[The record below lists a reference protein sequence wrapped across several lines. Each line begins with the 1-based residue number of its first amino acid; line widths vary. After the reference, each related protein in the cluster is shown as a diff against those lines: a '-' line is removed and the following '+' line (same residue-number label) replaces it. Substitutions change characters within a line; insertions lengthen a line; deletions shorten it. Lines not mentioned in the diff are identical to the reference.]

1 MNIFKRLLT
10 IGKAEVH
17 SVIDSFEDPINLTEQ
32 GIREMKEELGRSIE
46 SLAQLKALTIR
57 KKNEAEA
64 EEQISKDYYN
74 KAIVIVQKAEKGDV
88 ESSEADRLAKE
99 ALKRQ
104 VSSKENA
111 DQLHKEHEK
120 LHTECEKMQA
130 AINHLKSSIAKWE
143 NELKTLKARVQVSE
157 ATKDINQKMTQM
169 DTGSTV
175 SMLEK
180 LKERV
185 VQQETLAEAYSDISK
200 SGKTID
206 EEIEAMVN
214 NKDTEAEEALNRLK
228 ETLKKG

>member
-10 IGKAEVH
+10 IGKAEIH
-17 SVIDSFEDPINLTEQ
+17 SVIDNFEDPINLTEE
-32 GIREMKEELGRSIE
+32 GIREMKEELGKSIE

-57 KKNEAEA
+57 KKNEAET
-64 EEQISKDYYN
+64 EEQTSKDYYN
-74 KAIVIVQKAEKGDV
+74 KAIVIVQKAEKGEV
-88 ESSEADRLAKE
+88 GASEADRLAKE

-104 VSSKENA
+104 ASSQENA

-120 LHTECEKMQA
+120 LHTECEKMQTT
-130 AINHLKSSIAKWE
+130 INHLKSSIAKWE

-185 VQQETLAEAYSDISK
+185 VQQETLAEAYSDLSK

-206 EEIEAMVN
+206 EEIDAMVN
-214 NKDTEAEEALNRLK
+214 NKDNEAEEALNRLK

>member
-1 MNIFKRLLT
+1 MNIFKRLFT
-10 IGKAEVH
+10 IGKAEIH

-32 GIREMKEELGRSIE
+32 GIREMKEELGKSVE
-46 SLAQLKALTIR
+46 ALARLKALDIR

-64 EEQISKDYYN
+64 EEQTANDYYN
-74 KAIVIVQKAEKGDV
+74 KAVVIVQKAEKGEV
-88 ESSEADRLAKE
+88 ETSDADRLAKE
-99 ALKRQ
+99 ALKKQ
-104 VSSKENA
+104 ASAQENA
-111 DQLHKEHEK
+111 QHLQKEHEK
-120 LHTECEKMQA
+120 LHAECEKMQGN
-130 AINHLKSSIAKWE
+130 INHLKSSIVKWE

-185 VQQETLAEAYSDISK
+185 VQQETLAEAYSEISA

-206 EEIEAMVN
+206 EEIDAIVK
-214 NKDTEAEEALNRLK
+214 NKNTEAEEALNRLK

>member
-10 IGKAEVH
+10 IGKAEIH
-17 SVIDSFEDPINLTEQ
+17 SVIENFEDPINMTEE
-32 GIREMKEELGRSIE
+32 GIRDMKEQLGKSIE
-46 SLAQLKALTIR
+46 ALAQLKALAIR
-57 KKNEAEA
+57 KKNEAEK
-64 EEQISKDYYN
+64 EEQTAGDYYN
-74 KAIVIVQKAEKGDV
+74 KAIVIIQKAEKGEV
-88 ESSEADRLAKE
+88 ETSEADRLAKE
-99 ALKRQ
+99 ALKKQ
-104 VSSKENA
+104 ASYQENA
-111 DQLHKEHEK
+111 DKLQKEHQK
-120 LHTECEKMQA
+120 LHSDCEKMQTT
-130 AINHLKSSIAKWE
+130 INHLKSSIAKWE

-180 LKERV
+180 LKDRV

-206 EEIEAMVN
+206 EEIDAIVN
-214 NKDTEAEEALNRLK
+214 NNDREAEEALNRLK

>member
-10 IGKAEVH
+10 IGKAEIH

-32 GIREMKEELGRSIE
+32 GIREMKEELGKSVE
-46 SLAQLKALTIR
+46 ALAQLKALDIR

-64 EEQISKDYYN
+64 EEQTATDYYN
-74 KAIVIVQKAEKGDV
+74 KAIVIIQKAEKGDV
-88 ESSEADRLAKE
+88 VASEADRLAKE
-99 ALKRQ
+99 ALKKQ
-104 VSSKENA
+104 ASAHEKA
-111 DQLHKEHEK
+111 QLLLKEHEK
-120 LHTECEKMQA
+120 LHVECEKMQGNIA
-130 AINHLKSSIAKWE
+130 HLKSSIAKWE

-157 ATKDINQKMTQM
+157 ATKDINRKMTQM

-180 LKERV
+180 LKDRV
-185 VQQETLAEAYSDISK
+185 VQQEALAEAYSDLSK

-206 EEIEAMVN
+206 EEIDALVSN
-214 NKDTEAEEALNRLK
+214 NDTEAEEALNRLK

>member
-10 IGKAEVH
+10 IGKAEIH
-17 SVIDSFEDPINLTEQ
+17 SVIDNFEDPINVTEQ
-32 GIREMKEELGRSIE
+32 GIREMKEELGKSVE
-46 SLAQLKALTIR
+46 SLAQLKALAIR

-74 KAIVIVQKAEKGDV
+74 KAIVIVQKAEKGEV
-88 ESSEADRLAKE
+88 ETSEADRLAKE

-104 VSSKENA
+104 SSSQETAEKL
-111 DQLHKEHEK
+111 QKEHEK
-120 LHTECEKMQA
+120 LHSECEKMQTT
-130 AINHLKSSIAKWE
+130 INHLKSSIAKWE

-157 ATKDINQKMTQM
+157 ATRDINQKMTQM

-206 EEIEAMVN
+206 EEIDAIVN
-214 NKDTEAEEALNRLK
+214 NNDTQAEEALIRLK

>member
-10 IGKAEVH
+10 IGKAEIH
-17 SVIDSFEDPINLTEQ
+17 SVIDNFEDPINLTEQ
-32 GIREMKEELGRSIE
+32 GIREMKEELGKSVE

-57 KKNEAEA
+57 KKNEAET
-64 EEQISKDYYN
+64 EEQTSKDYYN
-74 KAIVIVQKAEKGDV
+74 KAIVIVQKAEKGEV
-88 ESSEADRLAKE
+88 EASEADRLAKE

-104 VSSKENA
+104 ASSQQNA

-120 LHTECEKMQA
+120 LHSECEKMQA
-130 AINHLKSSIAKWE
+130 TINHLKSSIAKWE
-143 NELKTLKARVQVSE
+143 NELKTLRARVQVSE

-185 VQQETLAEAYSDISK
+185 VQQETLAEAYSDLSK

-206 EEIEAMVN
+206 EEIDAMVN

>member
-32 GIREMKEELGRSIE
+32 GIREMKEELGKSVE
-46 SLAQLKALTIR
+46 SLAQLKALAIR
-57 KKNEAEA
+57 KKNEAET
-64 EEQISKDYYN
+64 EEQTSKGYYN
-74 KAIVIVQKAEKGDV
+74 KAILIVQKAEKGEV
-88 ESSEADRLAKE
+88 EASEADRLAKE

-104 VSSKENA
+104 ASSQENA

-130 AINHLKSSIAKWE
+130 SINHLKSSIAKWE

-185 VQQETLAEAYSDISK
+185 VQQETLAEAYSDLSK

-206 EEIEAMVN
+206 EEIDAMVN

>member
-46 SLAQLKALTIR
+46 SLAQLKALSIR

-88 ESSEADRLAKE
+88 ESSEADRLAKK

>member
-32 GIREMKEELGRSIE
+32 GIREMKEELGKSVE
-46 SLAQLKALTIR
+46 SLAQLKALAIR
-57 KKNEAEA
+57 KKNEAET
-64 EEQISKDYYN
+64 EGQTSKDYYN
-74 KAIVIVQKAEKGDV
+74 KAILLVQKAEKGEV
-88 ESSEADRLAKE
+88 EASEADRLAKE

-104 VSSKENA
+104 ASSQENA

-130 AINHLKSSIAKWE
+130 TINHLKSSIAKWE

-185 VQQETLAEAYSDISK
+185 VQQETLAEAYSDLSK

>member
-10 IGKAEVH
+10 IGKAEIH
-17 SVIDSFEDPINLTEQ
+17 SVIDNFEDPINLTEQ
-32 GIREMKEELGRSIE
+32 GIREMKEELGKSIE

-64 EEQISKDYYN
+64 EEQTSKDYYN
-74 KAIVIVQKAEKGDV
+74 KAIVIVQKAEKGEV
-88 ESSEADRLAKE
+88 ETSEADRLAKE

-104 VSSKENA
+104 SSSQENA
-111 DQLHKEHEK
+111 NQLHQEHEK
-120 LHTECEKMQA
+120 LHSECEKMQTT
-130 AINHLKSSIAKWE
+130 INHLKSSIGKWE

-157 ATKDINQKMTQM
+157 ATRDINQKMTQM
-169 DTGSTV
+169 DTGSAV

-185 VQQETLAEAYSDISK
+185 VQQEALAEAYSDISK

-206 EEIEAMVN
+206 EEIDAMVN
-214 NKDTEAEEALNRLK
+214 SNDTEAEEALNRLK

>member
-10 IGKAEVH
+10 IGKAEIH
-17 SVIDSFEDPINLTEQ
+17 SVIENFEDPINMTEE
-32 GIREMKEELGRSIE
+32 GIRDMKEQLGKSIE
-46 SLAQLKALTIR
+46 ALAQLKALAIR
-57 KKNEAEA
+57 KKNEAEK
-64 EEQISKDYYN
+64 EEQTASDYYN
-74 KAIVIVQKAEKGDV
+74 KAIVIIQKAEKGEV
-88 ESSEADRLAKE
+88 ETSEADRLAKE
-99 ALKRQ
+99 ALKKQ
-104 VSSKENA
+104 ASYQENA
-111 DQLHKEHEK
+111 DKLQKEHQK
-120 LHTECEKMQA
+120 LHSDCEKMQA
-130 AINHLKSSIAKWE
+130 TINHLKSSITKWE

-180 LKERV
+180 LKDRV

-206 EEIEAMVN
+206 EEIDAIVN
-214 NKDTEAEEALNRLK
+214 NNDKEAEEALNRLK

>member
-10 IGKAEVH
+10 IGKAEIH
-17 SVIDSFEDPINLTEQ
+17 SVIESFEDPINMTEE
-32 GIREMKEELGRSIE
+32 GIRDMKEQLGKSIE
-46 SLAQLKALTIR
+46 ALAQLKALAIR
-57 KKNEAEA
+57 KKNEAEK
-64 EEQISKDYYN
+64 EEQTAHDYYN
-74 KAIVIVQKAEKGDV
+74 KAIVIIQKAEKGEV
-88 ESSEADRLAKE
+88 EHSEADRLAKE

-104 VSSKENA
+104 ASYQENA
-111 DQLHKEHEK
+111 EK
-120 LHTECEKMQA
+120 LQQEHQKLHSDCEKMKTT
-130 AINHLKSSIAKWE
+130 INHLKSSIAKWE

-169 DTGSTV
+169 DTGSAV

-180 LKERV
+180 LKDRV

-206 EEIEAMVN
+206 EEIDAIVN
-214 NKDTEAEEALNRLK
+214 NNDMEAEEALNRLK